1 MPINPLDAYQSVE
14 RATLSGRE
22 LEASVLIKAA
32 MRLQDVRNNWS
43 APDLTVRLDEA
54 LRYNQ
59 KLWTYLQ
66 TELARPENPLPD
78 EIKANLLSLSAFIDK
93 RTFQL
98 MALPV
103 AEQLDVLISINKNI
117 AAGLRGEANP

>member
-22 LEASVLIKAA
+22 LEASVLTKAA
-32 MRLQDVRNNWS
+32 MRLQDVRNNWD
-43 APDLTVRLDEA
+43 AADLTARLDEA

-66 TELARPENPLPD
+66 TELARPENPLPE

-98 MALPV
+98 MAFPV
-103 AEQLDVLISINKNI
+103 AEQLDVLININKNI
-117 AAGLRGEANP
+117 AAGLRGEVNP

>member
-22 LEASVLIKAA
+22 LEASVLTKAA
-32 MRLQDVRNNWS
+32 MQLQDVRNNWN
-43 APDLTVRLDEA
+43 APDLTARLDEA

-66 TELARPENPLPD
+66 TELARPENPLPAA
-78 EIKANLLSLSAFIDK
+78 IKDNLLSLSAFVDK

-98 MALPV
+98 MAFPV
-103 AEQLDVLISINKNI
+103 AEQLDVLININKNI
-117 AAGLRGEANP
+117 AAGLRGEVGP

>member
-78 EIKANLLSLSAFIDK
+78 EIKTNLLSLSAFIDK

>member
-22 LEASVLIKAA
+22 LEASVLTKAA
-32 MRLQDVRNNWS
+32 MRLQDVRNNWD
-43 APDLTVRLDEA
+43 APDLTARLDEA

-66 TELARPENPLPD
+66 TELARPENPLPE

-98 MALPV
+98 MAFPV

-117 AAGLRGEANP
+117 AAGLRGEVNP